1 MPKAQIKPGARHI
14 AVLLALVVG
23 LLTTAC
29 TESRYEVGNPID
41 IEALEGK
48 LRPGE
53 SSVAEVKA
61 VLGEPSGNGV
71 VFLPI
76 DTHPRMMWSY
86 YYEKGLIKAGS
97 GGNLDAE
104 MRRTFLFVYFDE
116 DRYDGYM
123 WFSSLSE

>member
-1 MPKAQIKPGARHI
+1 MSKAPIEPGTRHL
-14 AVLLALVVG
+14 AVWMALVVG
-23 LLTTAC
+23 LLITAC
-29 TESRYEVGNPID
+29 TESRYEVGNLID

-48 LRPGE
+48 LRLGE
-53 SSVAEVKA
+53 SSAAEVKA
-61 VLGEPSGNGV
+61 ALGEPSGNGV

-76 DTHPRMMWSY
+76 DARPRNMWSY

-104 MRRTFLFVYFDE
+104 MRRTFLFVYFDG

-123 WFSSLSE
+123 WFSSLLD